1 MKHRLLPPHD
11 NRREFN
17 SHQRA
22 AWITLFLWQGSRL
35 SNKDIARLVN
45 ITTQG
50 AGKMM
55 AILSATLPIV
65 FEDGKWQWMQE
76 P

>member
-1 MKHRLLPPHD
+1 MARKPVHAP
-11 NRREFN
+11 NSREWN

-22 AWITLFLWQGSRL
+22 AWVTLWLWKGSRL
-35 SNKDIARLVN
+35 TNKDIGRLLN
-45 ITTQG
+45 MTPQG

-65 FEDGKWQWMQE
+65 FEDGVWRWMQD